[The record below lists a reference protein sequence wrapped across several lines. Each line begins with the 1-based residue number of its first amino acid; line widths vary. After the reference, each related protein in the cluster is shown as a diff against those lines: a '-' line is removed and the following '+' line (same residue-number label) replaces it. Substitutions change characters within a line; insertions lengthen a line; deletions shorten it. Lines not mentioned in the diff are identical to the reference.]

1 MEPTTSPLTLPEG
14 YGTATQPLD
23 WAQVRVRLERSL
35 HYWIATTRPDGR
47 PHVVPRW
54 GVWLDDCWYYD
65 GSPATRHARNLETNP
80 AAVLHLEDGK
90 EAVVLE
96 GESRPHTP
104 AGDLGDRLAAAFV
117 KYHDLG
123 YAPGARSWDDGG
135 GLSRFTPRSGYAWF
149 AFPTDATRLVF
160 AARP

>member
-1 MEPTTSPLTLPEG
+1 VEPTTSPLPLPEG
-14 YGTATQPLD
+14 YGSATRPLA
-23 WAQVRVRLERSL
+23 WADVRVRLEHSL

-65 GSPATRHARNLETNP
+65 GSPATRHASNLETNS

-96 GESRPHTP
+96 GESCPHTP

-123 YAPGARSWDDGG
+123 YAPEARSWDDGG

-149 AFPTDATRLVF
+149 SFPTDATRF
-160 AARP
+160 SFPARP